1 MRRTD
6 AGFST
11 IEGLIAITL
20 LGIGTLAAAS
30 GADLGIRAV
39 AAGAAAA
46 RAARLAEAIA
56 ADIRGRHHSPGEC
69 TADGGDT
76 TIANGVAAS
85 WRVTPDSTGV
95 AVLITVRFRS
105 LLAQQAESLWSFV
118 RCS

>member
-1 MRRTD
+1 MLQKD

-11 IEGLIAITL
+11 IEGLIAIAL

-39 AAGAAAA
+39 TAGAAAA
-46 RAARLAEAIA
+46 RAARLAEAVA
-56 ADIRGRHHSPGEC
+56 ADIRGRHHSPEGC

-76 TIANGVAAS
+76 TTATGEGAS
-85 WRVTPDSTGV
+85 WRVTPDSAGV

-118 RCS
+118 RCR